1 MKKTIILSVTLC
13 LTTLVSCKEASKEDT
28 TTQQEMTV
36 KDVIANSSDLQNAN
50 TQGAGLNPEH
60 GMLGHRCDI
69 PVGASLDT
77 PLQGENQNNAPATP
91 VLMNN
96 NANKAF
102 LQEGESVK
110 ANPEHGQP
118 GHRCDIPV
126 GAPL

>member
-1 MKKTIILSVTLC
+1 MRKTIILSLTLC
-13 LTTLVSCKEASKEDT
+13 LTVLVSCKEDTKEET

-36 KDVIANSSDLQNAN
+36 KDIIANSSDLQNAN

-69 PVGASLDT
+69 PVGAPLDT
-77 PLQGENQNNAPATP
+77 PLQGENQNNAPPTP

-102 LQEGESVK
+102 LQEGESIK